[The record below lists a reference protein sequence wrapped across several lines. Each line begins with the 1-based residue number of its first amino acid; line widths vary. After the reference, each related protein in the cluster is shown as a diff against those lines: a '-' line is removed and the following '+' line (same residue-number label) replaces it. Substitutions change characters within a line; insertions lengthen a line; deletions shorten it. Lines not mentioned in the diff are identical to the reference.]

1 MGPWFSDRLPLNSKR
16 LSDAAFTRTAE
27 RAFILVKNND
37 YFVEFGYLSSSCIIK
52 RIILMFLSSSRINSR
67 FCSKPQWQMFL
78 LVSVRRHV
86 GAYPDGSNMASPS
99 KFYILLKK
107 NYCDLNLRWLLC
119 IFIFFPSPDSGLYLL
134 KGFDFNFDLFW
145 MAWQWK
151 PAISSRAAIWRNLC
165 MNKLVESLKAFSMGI
180 QIIES

>member
-52 RIILMFLSSSRINSR
+52 RIILMFLSSLRINSR
-67 FCSKPQWQMFL
+67 FCSKLSDRCFCWFSSAAMLEPIRM
-78 LVSVRRHV
+78 
-86 GAYPDGSNMASPS
+86 GSNIASPY